1 MTILRSLVEAYDRM
15 DGVPGFGYSPERISF
30 LISLNDDGTVS
41 EIVDCRDFEGK
52 KAKPREMMVPQAVKR
67 TAGVAPNFLWDKTSY
82 VLGVNAPKVAAG
94 DRELSEE
101 ELAQIE
107 KDAARDMAQHIA
119 FVEYHV
125 TALAETED
133 PGLKALKAFLEGWR
147 PELFVEMG
155 WPDEMKGT
163 NVAFVLGS
171 DRTYIHDRPAAKS
184 LWSHASASATDG
196 AELRPCLVTGELA
209 PVSRLHPSIKNV
221 RGAKSTGASL
231 VSYNDS
237 AYESYGKK
245 QGDNAPVSERASFA
259 YGAALNRML
268 QNDSGHRIQI
278 GDASTVFWADASS
291 RKLASETE
299 ALFAMMFDPK
309 EVSKT
314 TEKVDTARLESSL
327 ARIRDGVVIEDVDPA
342 LSERVRFNILGLA
355 PNSARISVRFHYCNT
370 FGELARNYQRFV
382 SDMRLDPPPKS
393 GYPPLWRYLRET
405 AVLGKSENVIPTLSG
420 EWMRSILTG
429 ENYPLSL
436 MSSILIRIRADGD
449 INPLRVSM
457 LKAVLVRN
465 YGKDTTPVALDR
477 THTNKGYLLGRLF
490 AVYERIQTAALG
502 RNVNATIKDKFYSSA
517 SAQPRRIFGVLADG
531 ASKHLSKVGK
541 SMPGYRV
548 VLEKEIGAITEMM
561 SPGSNPYPVFLSTEE
576 QALFA
581 LGYYHQR
588 SDFFNT
594 TAPAVNEGE

>member
-1 MTILRSLVEAYDRM
+1 M
-15 DGVPGFGYSPERISF
+15 DGVPAFGYSPEKISF

-41 EIVDCRDFEGK
+41 EIIDCRDIEGK
-52 KAKPREMMVPQAVKR
+52 RVKPREMMVPQAVKR

-82 VLGVNAPKVAAG
+82 VLGINAPKTSPS
-94 DRELSEE
+94 DNQPTDEE
-101 ELAQIE
+101 IAQIE
-107 KDAARDMAQHIA
+107 KDASRDAAQHLA
-119 FVEYHV
+119 FVEYHAA
-125 TALAETED
+125 ALAEAD
-133 PGLKALKAFLEGWR
+133 DLGLGALKAFLESWK
-147 PELFVEMG
+147 PELFNELS
-155 WPDEMKGT
+155 WPEEMKGA
-163 NVAFVLGS
+163 NVAFVLAS

-184 LWSHASASATDG
+184 LWARVSATEG
-196 AELRPCLVTGELA
+196 VELRRCLVTGELA
-209 PVSRLHPSIKNV
+209 PIRRLHPSIKNV

-231 VSYNDS
+231 VSYNDT
-237 AYESYGKK
+237 AYGSYGKK

-291 RKLASETE
+291 RSIASETE
-299 ALFAMMFDPK
+299 ALFSLMFDSK
-309 EVSKT
+309 EAAKT
-314 TEKVDTARLESSL
+314 TEKVDTARLENTLS
-327 ARIRDGVVIEDVDPA
+327 RIRDGVVLEDVDPA
-342 LSERVRFNILGLA
+342 LTEGVKFNILGLA
-355 PNSARISVRFHYCNT
+355 PNSARVSVRFHYCDT

-382 SDMRLDPPPKS
+382 SDMRVDPSPKG
-393 GYPPLWRYLRET
+393 GYPAMWRYLRET

-436 MSSILIRIRADGD
+436 LSSVLIRIRADGD

-465 YGKDTTPVALDR
+465 YGKDTTPVSLDR

-490 AVYERIQTAALG
+490 AVYERIQSAALG
-502 RNVNATIKDKFYSSA
+502 RNLNATIKEKFYSSA

-548 VLEKEIGAITEMM
+548 VLERELGSITEMM
-561 SPGSNPYPVFLSTEE
+561 SPGDNPYPVFLSTDE

-594 TAPAVNEGE
+594 TATPVNEGE